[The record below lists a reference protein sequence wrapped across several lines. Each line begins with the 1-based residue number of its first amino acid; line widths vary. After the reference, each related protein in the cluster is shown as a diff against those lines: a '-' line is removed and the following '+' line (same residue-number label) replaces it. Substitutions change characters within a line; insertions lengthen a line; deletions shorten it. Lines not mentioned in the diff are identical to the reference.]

1 MKQMIV
7 HYFGKKYKASM
18 TVELTLLMPLIL
30 GVFLFLLFTMYYLHD
45 ITAIQ
50 KGCETALTRGM
61 LERNDEAAR
70 AEMEKALEEIRLLGI
85 WDIDRKAVVGKDRV
99 SVSVSGIMRIRE
111 GLFLKLIRGSYSYE
125 KDEEAR
131 RVDEVVYLRSHGR

>member
-7 HYFGKKYKASM
+7 PYFGKKYKASM

-61 LERNDEAAR
+61 LERNDKAAR
-70 AEMEKALEEIRLLGI
+70 AEMEKPTQ
-85 WDIDRKAVVGKDRV
+85 
-99 SVSVSGIMRIRE
+99 
-111 GLFLKLIRGSYSYE
+111 
-125 KDEEAR
+125 AR
-131 RVDEVVYLRSHGR
+131 RTDGEKHI

>member
-1 MKQMIV
+1 MKQIIV

-61 LERNDEAAR
+61 LERNDKAAR

>member
-61 LERNDEAAR
+61 LERNDKAAR